1 MPEIIRRPIIQL
13 KMRIVGRH
21 TTMSPCS
28 RGTTCDSKGSGV
40 NARRILLAGATG
52 YIGRVV
58 ATRLI
63 ERGFDVTALVR
74 TPDPALTHCRQI
86 ATDVIDASR
95 LAADLDGQ
103 HFDFVISCLAS
114 RTGAPDDAWRVD
126 HDANQNLLSLCPKH
140 SVQQFVLLSAIC
152 VQKPKLAFQHAKL
165 AFEQALERSGVP
177 FSIVRPTAFF
187 KSLSG
192 QLQRVQAGKPFLLFG
207 DGTLT
212 ACKPIAERDLADYL
226 IDCVESPER
235 LNQVLPIGGPGP
247 ALTARDQGMLLFE
260 QAGKPPRFRSV
271 SPKLLS
277 GIAALLTPLGKLIP
291 AIAAKAEFARIG
303 HYYATESMLLWNET
317 QQHYD
322 AEATPVSGT
331 RTLRE
336 HYAQLISEGIAG
348 HEAREHKMF

>member
-1 MPEIIRRPIIQL
+1 
-13 KMRIVGRH
+13 
-21 TTMSPCS
+21 MSPWW
-28 RGTTCDSKGSGV
+28 RGTASDSEDTTVSE
-40 NARRILLAGATG
+40 RRVLLAGATG
-52 YIGRVV
+52 YIGQVV

-74 TPDPALTHCRQI
+74 KTDPALTHCQQI
-86 ATDVIDASR
+86 ATDVLDPSR

-103 HFDFVISCLAS
+103 RFDFVFSCLAS

-126 HDANQNLLSLCPKH
+126 HDANQNLLSLCRTH
-140 SVQQFVLLSAIC
+140 SVQQFILLSAIC
-152 VQKPKLAFQHAKL
+152 VQKPRLAFQHAKL

-177 FSIVRPTAFF
+177 YSIVRPTAFF

-192 QLQRVQAGKPFLLFG
+192 QLERIQAGKPFLLFG

-226 IDCVESPER
+226 IDCLENRER

-247 ALTARDQGMLLFE
+247 ALTARDQGALLFE
-260 QAGKPPRFRSV
+260 QIGKPPKFRSV

-277 GIAALLTPLGKLIP
+277 GIAALLTPFGKLVP

-303 HYYATESMLLWNET
+303 HYYATESMLLWDET
-317 QQHYD
+317 QQRYD
-322 AEATPVSGT
+322 AEATPVGGA
-331 RTLRE
+331 RTLQE
-336 HYAQLISEGIAG
+336 HYAQLVSEGIAG